1 MRKTL
6 PVLVT
11 ALMLGGASLATA
23 AGTSGT
29 PSGAGGTTGSSQNA
43 NPTNPGTTPG
53 IGTGSGA
60 AAPGGT
66 GAGAGTMTRQG
77 TVASVSGDS
86 VTLED
91 GTKFQVDDPQ
101 MSDVKAGDK
110 VTVTYNQDG
119 GTNKATS
126 VRKGATDSLSG
137 TGTNSTTTGS
147 SATGGGGQMGAQ
159 PRAKGS

>member
-1 MRKTL
+1 YPIPKNRGTRAGCA
-6 PVLVT
+6 T
-11 ALMLGGASLATA
+11 GGGGAAR
-23 AGTSGT
+23 
-29 PSGAGGTTGSSQNA
+29 GGR
-43 NPTNPGTTPG
+43 
-53 IGTGSGA
+53 
-60 AAPGGT
+60 
-66 GAGAGTMTRQG
+66 GAGAATMTRQG

-137 TGTNSTTTGS
+137 TGTDSTTTGS

>member
-1 MRKTL
+1 
-6 PVLVT
+6 
-11 ALMLGGASLATA
+11 
-23 AGTSGT
+23 
-29 PSGAGGTTGSSQNA
+29 
-43 NPTNPGTTPG
+43 
-53 IGTGSGA
+53 
-60 AAPGGT
+60 GGT

-137 TGTNSTTTGS
+137 TGTDSTTTGS